1 MLAEDRLNRIVS
13 MVHAAGSVTVPELA
27 DSLGVTASTIRRDL
41 ATLDKAHR
49 IAKVHGGAMSLER
62 AHVTRDLTLTER
74 SEMHNDEKERICQAA
89 AELVEPGS
97 FVYIDSGS
105 TTLRLIDHLPQLA
118 GVTYVTDAIAQARRL
133 MVRGFHVIMLG
144 GTLKAE
150 TESVV
155 GPDACAMLHHYNFTV
170 GFWGANAISLERGF
184 TAPDIAE
191 AEVKGLSMQRAVRRY
206 VLADASKFDMVAPVT
221 FVDFADAN
229 IITAGTVPESYRA
242 CENITLV

>member
-1 MLAEDRLNRIVS
+1 MLAEDRLNKIVA

-27 DSLGVTASTIRRDL
+27 CALGVTASTIRRDL

-74 SEMHNDEKERICQAA
+74 SELHNDEKERICRAA
-89 AELVEPGS
+89 VELIEPGS

-105 TTLRLIDHLPQLA
+105 TTLRLVDHLTSVP

-133 MVRGFHVIMLG
+133 MQRGMHVIMLG
-144 GTLKAE
+144 GTLKIE

-155 GPDACAMLHHYNFTV
+155 GPDACSMLRHYNFTV

-184 TAPDIAE
+184 TAPDRAE
-191 AEVKGLSMQRAVRRY
+191 AEVKSLSMCRTAQRY

-221 FVDFADAN
+221 FADFEDAT
-229 IITAGTVPESYRA
+229 IITSGAVPEAYKN
-242 CENITLV
+242 CENVTLV